1 MNRWVSRLVLLLLAL
16 GVVLALMSMA
26 RRLEELA
33 RSAQRPRAAV
43 ATPTPEA
50 GAAGAGA
57 VRAWP
62 TPPAAPPPVA
72 AAAVPPPSASATA
85 TNAAGP
91 PLPPGAIPGEYVL
104 SFYNERDREAF
115 EALARKY
122 GATVLGR
129 LAFGNTLRLRVPSRE
144 ALDALL
150 REGPVPV
157 DMGPNVLVQVPP
169 PVAGKDP
176 RAPEGSYLGFGNAAV
191 DWLGAPGD
199 VSGWGR
205 GLRVAVLD
213 GLVGSNPSLD
223 GARITRVDLAAGG
236 VASEHGTAVASLIAG
251 QTADVPGLSPA
262 ADVISYGVMGAN
274 GKGDLFTLASA
285 IVDAVDRGCRVIN
298 MSLCSPGTTY
308 LLEQAVDYARQ
319 KGVILVA
326 ATGNDGVEGV
336 MYPAAL
342 DGVLAVGAVDGTGRQ
357 VYFSNRGEQVDLV
370 APGVGVNAAGAD
382 NTVAAFSGTSAS
394 APFVAAAVAALL
406 SQNPDLS
413 GDEAVA
419 ILLANAD
426 DHGAPGRDDEYGQGI
441 LDLARVEN
449 RDTAGI
455 VDIAMGDPW
464 LDTGGASPGLLLY
477 VQNRGTVPVAAVSL
491 AVDIDGVPM
500 SAAFYN
506 VGVGQTAS
514 RRFALDT
521 ANLKKYGQITVTCRA
536 TPEGL
541 TDMVP
546 GNNARQ
552 GVVKLAK

>member
-1 MNRWVSRLVLLLLAL
+1 MNRWVSRLILLVLAL
-16 GVVLALMSMA
+16 GMVLALMSMA
-26 RRLEELA
+26 RRLEKLA
-33 RSAQRPRAAV
+33 RTARDGRPANVQTAA
-43 ATPTPEA
+43 AP
-50 GAAGAGA
+50 AAARGGVVRMPPPLAAHADGA
-57 VRAWP
+57 V
-62 TPPAAPPPVA
+62 TSPPPSSA
-72 AAAVPPPSASATA
+72 AAATNASA
-85 TNAAGP
+85 GP
-91 PLPPGAIPGEYVL
+91 ALPPGAIPGEYVL
-104 SFYNERDREAF
+104 SFYNERDRDAF

-122 GATVLGR
+122 GAAVLGR
-129 LAFGNTLRLRVPSRE
+129 LAFGNTLRLRVASRE

-157 DMGPNVLVQVPP
+157 DMGPNVRVAIPP
-169 PVAGKDP
+169 PVTGKDP
-176 RAPEGSYLGFGNAAV
+176 RTSDGAYLGFGNAAL
-191 DWLGAPGD
+191 DWLGAPND
-199 VSGWGR
+199 VSAWGR
-205 GLRVAVLD
+205 GLSVAVLD
-213 GLVGSNPSLD
+213 GLVGSNPALA
-223 GARITRVDLAAGG
+223 GARITWVDLTAGSAA
-236 VASEHGTAVASLIAG
+236 SDHGTAVASIIAG
-251 QTADVPGLSPA
+251 QSDDVPGLSPA
-262 ADVISYGVMGAN
+262 ASVISYGVMGAD

-308 LLEQAVDYARQ
+308 LLQQAVDYARE
-319 KGVILVA
+319 KGVVLVA

-342 DGVLAVGAVDGTGRQ
+342 DGVVAVGAIDGTGRQ
-357 VYFSNRGEQVDLV
+357 VYFSNRGKQVDLV

-382 NTVAAFSGTSAS
+382 NTVASFSGTSAA
-394 APFVAAAVAALL
+394 APFVTAAVAALL

-426 DHGAPGRDDEYGQGI
+426 DRGAPGRDDEYGQGV
-441 LDLARVEN
+441 LDMARVEN

-455 VDIAMGDPW
+455 VDVAMGDPW
-464 LDTGGASPGLLLY
+464 LDTAGATPVLLLY
-477 VQNRGTVPVAAVSL
+477 VQNRGTEPIGTVSL

-514 RRFALDT
+514 HRFALDT
-521 ANLKKYGQITVTCRA
+521 ANLQKYGQITVTCRA
-536 TPEGL
+536 TPVGL
-541 TDMVP
+541 TDVVP